1 VHFLVFMSVAG
12 FASSQVYKWVDE
24 RGVTHYAERP
34 PQGGRATQVPNS
46 AETPAPGPAPSAD
59 DYRQKDLEFRQRRIQ
74 AEAAEERRREENSR
88 RQEQCNRQRDVLVQ
102 LREARRTYTLNES
115 GERIYMDD
123 AGRDAAI
130 ARQERIVA
138 RSCQS

>member
-12 FASSQVYKWVDE
+12 FASAQVYKWVDE

-34 PQGGRATQVPNS
+34 PQGGKAIQVPNS
-46 AETPAPGPAPSAD
+46 AGTPSPAPVPSAD

-130 ARQERIVA
+130 ARQEQVVA